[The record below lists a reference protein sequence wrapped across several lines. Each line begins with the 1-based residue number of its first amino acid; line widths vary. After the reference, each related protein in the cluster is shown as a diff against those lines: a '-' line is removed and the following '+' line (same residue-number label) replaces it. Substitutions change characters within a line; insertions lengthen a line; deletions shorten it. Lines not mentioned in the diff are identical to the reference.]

1 MEPVSLYPLV
11 LAAGG
16 HAAPDMPLGLVLVQ
30 NGLHLPV
37 QHPVTGGQTLRQILM
52 YGGFAD
58 AELFGGGAD
67 GGPVLYQVQSQ
78 LSGSLLQ
85 VVSDNAPLP
94 CSYWTIYMGAA
105 AEI

>member
-1 MEPVSLYPLV
+1 M
-11 LAAGG
+11 A
-16 HAAPDMPLGLVLVQ
+16 LGLVLVQ
-30 NGLHLPV
+30 YGLYLCVQRPV
-37 QHPVTGGQTLRQILM
+37 AGGQTLGQVLM

-94 CSYWTIYMGAA
+94 CSYWTIYMGAE

>member
-1 MEPVSLYPLV
+1 
-11 LAAGG
+11 
-16 HAAPDMPLGLVLVQ
+16 
-30 NGLHLPV
+30 
-37 QHPVTGGQTLRQILM
+37 M